1 MKKLVSIMLSM
12 IMALSVVC
20 GTTVFADSNTS
31 VTEEKEM
38 CKIHYFDP
46 FTDYIREGV
55 IDDVIVG
62 GTIEDMHFLTNKS
75 KEVEKGGSYY
85 TCVKFNA
92 DHDENDY
99 ASEFNVTVVMGD
111 GTVITPAIINKG
123 LISIVIPKVTDDI
136 YINIDYFTG
145 SKDQII
151 ECYDRYS
158 LLVWDLNN
166 VVSDDKWLNKQPQ
179 KSGEHLYNGLGTIT
193 YSPIEGYEIT
203 SIKVIKIISHYD
215 ELTGEYE
222 YGSVVCDPKESK
234 NLIDNGDG
242 TYSINDG
249 FKYCHHGQIGDSF
262 YLYINA
268 EPIEKPTTPTK
279 PVVKKTTVSLA
290 KPSANLYVNGTTTVN
305 ATVKN
310 GKGATT
316 YKSSNT
322 KVAKVDS
329 KGKVTALKAGTAKIT
344 VTNNKVSKTFT
355 VTVRN
360 PKLSKTKLTLKPEKS
375 YTLKITGKIGKA
387 TFTSSK
393 KSVVK
398 VNSAGKIVAKKKGKA
413 VITAKTNGI
422 TLKCNVVV
430 K

>member
-1 MKKLVSIMLSM
+1 MKKLVSIMLTM
-12 IMALSVVC
+12 IMALSVVS
-20 GTTVFADSNTS
+20 GTTVFAESNTDT
-31 VTEEKEM
+31 TEEKEM
-38 CKIHYFDP
+38 CKIHYFDQLTLNIGEVP
-46 FTDYIREGV
+46 GDETLSGV
-55 IDDVIVG
+55 NK
-62 GTIEDMHFLTNKS
+62 DMIYLTNKS
-75 KEVEKGGSYY
+75 TEVEKGGSYY

-92 DHDENDY
+92 DLGEDVY
-99 ASEFNVTVVMGD
+99 LAQLNVTVVMGD

-136 YINIDYFTG
+136 YINIGDFTC
-145 SKDQII
+145 SKNQFIGD
-151 ECYDRYS
+151 DKYS
-158 LLVWDLNN
+158 LFVWDLNN
-166 VVSDDKWLNKQPQ
+166 VVSDQKWLNMQPR
-179 KSGEHLYNGLGTIT
+179 KDGEHLIDGLGKIT
-193 YSPIEGYEIT
+193 FSPIDGYEIT
-203 SIKVIKIISHYD
+203 SIKVKKIISRYD
-215 ELTGEYE
+215 LLTGEFE
-222 YGSVVCDPKESK
+222 YGSVVCDPKISE

-242 TYSINDG
+242 TYTIKDYSGAYYTDYTGNS
-249 FKYCHHGQIGDSF
+249 Y
-262 YLYINA
+262 YVYINA
-268 EPIEKPTTPTK
+268 QPIEKPTTPTK

-290 KPSANLYVNGTTTVN
+290 KSSANLYVNGTTTVSAN
-305 ATVKN
+305 VKN
-310 GKGATT
+310 GKGVTI

-355 VTVRN
+355 VTVKN

-398 VNSAGKIVAKKKGKA
+398 VNSAGKVVAKKKGKA
-413 VITAKTNGI
+413 VITVKTNGI